1 MQLKRPNDELKA
13 NRPTLNEIDDLPR
26 LPINIL
32 VENIRSVHNVG
43 SVFRTADGI
52 GATHLFLTG
61 YTAHPPRQ
69 DLEKVS
75 LGAELSVSWS
85 HHQNPMDAITKLKNK
100 NIQLVSLEQTRQSVS
115 MYEFDWQFPVCF
127 LLGNEVSGITEEL
140 LSEVDGHV
148 EIPMHGI
155 KQSLNVS
162 VACGVAGYEIARVYS
177 QYKVIN
183 NGCH

>member
-26 LPINIL
+26 LPIYIL

-85 HHQNPMDAITKLKNK
+85 HHQIPMEAIVKMKNK

-177 QYKVIN
+177 QNKAIN